1 MKKQDMMIESEKKR
15 MLEVAAR
22 WDGYL
27 EKQVRDYSVYERKKT
42 GAGLNNWTRFGR
54 IADLVL
60 YGIDRRVKDGYAWCA
75 MFVMACLYET
85 FAGAV
90 DCSKPLLMVDEAAR
104 RRVVE
109 IATCGG
115 GDFRWHAGVGAW
127 LSAFRHRYR
136 TGKEPHPGDLV
147 VFLRDGKAYHIGIVK
162 DVFLDG
168 TFRTIEGNTSAKAA
182 VVEPNGGAVALNVR
196 KNKNVEFLYL

>member
-1 MKKQDMMIESEKKR
+1 MTEKEKR
-15 MLEVAAR
+15 KFLEIAAR

-27 EKQVRDYSVYERKKT
+27 EKQSRDYSLYEKKQT
-42 GAGLNNWTRFGR
+42 GAGMNNWTRFGR

-60 YGIDRRVKDGYAWCA
+60 YGIDRRVKDGFAWCA

-85 FAGAV
+85 FAGVV
-90 DCSKPLLMVDEAAR
+90 DCSVPAGALIVDAEAR

-127 LSAFRHRYR
+127 LSAFRHHYR
-136 TGKEPHPGDLV
+136 TGKNAHAGDLV
-147 VFLRDGKAYHIGIVK
+147 VFLRDGKPYHIGIVQA
-162 DVFLDG
+162 VLLDG
-168 TFRTIEGNTSAKAA
+168 NVRTIEGNTSAKSAI
-182 VVEPNGGAVALNVR
+182 VEPNGGAVAVNIR
-196 KNKNVEFLYL
+196 KIKNVEFLYL